1 VIEIGPRTVEESLA
15 RARKGDNSAFAV
27 LVRAHQRSVFSL
39 SARMLMDTHE
49 AEDLSQEVFLQLH
62 RHLAD
67 IESEAHLPFW
77 LRKVT
82 VRKAIDRLRR
92 RPERE
97 IDLSDVEEIAS
108 DSTDDDPLLQ
118 RRIRTLI
125 AKLSETARA
134 VVLLRYQEDL
144 DPTEIAES
152 LDMPINTV
160 KSHLKRSL
168 ATLRE
173 LVEAGP

>member
-1 VIEIGPRTVEESLA
+1 
-15 RARKGDNSAFAV
+15 
-27 LVRAHQRSVFSL
+27 
-39 SARMLMDTHE
+39 
-49 AEDLSQEVFLQLH
+49 
-62 RHLAD
+62 
-67 IESEAHLPFW
+67 